1 MATGVLALHEYTRS
15 IDIRL
20 LSFNMHGFY
29 QGLPVLEDLIN
40 TENPVIILLQ
50 EHWLTPD
57 NLIKFQQH
65 FVDYFPYGSSAM
77 LGCLQSGMLRG
88 RPFGGVMT
96 LVRKDMRGFTQTI
109 HCDDRFVIIRF
120 ANYLIANV
128 YLPCCGTKDRE
139 SLCSSILDDV
149 NSWRE
154 QYLDC
159 KFILAGDLNVNLD
172 ICDTVSAR
180 INKFAHSCC
189 LHRCDVLF
197 PGKKASTYVNVALG
211 HENCIDY
218 ILTSCPEDIVDFDVL
233 DPDVNFSDH
242 LPLSVKIHNISA
254 GNKPRKAGFIQND
267 ILTKHFRWDKADL
280 TAFYALTGALLS
292 PVLHKLDLLLNDYVK
307 GALDV
312 DACSVYIDNVY
323 DEIVAT
329 LKSAAVAYVPKYKP
343 NFFKFW

>member
-1 MATGVLALHEYTRS
+1 MNLRIKNAFRNSEMWKSDCYLSQSFVSFSVSLPQFFKKKFSRSVILLTADTRSLIKPHRWILVIWTVLWYITMATGVLALHEYTRS
-15 IDIRL
+15 IDIGL
-20 LSFNMHGFY
+20 LSFNMHGFH

-57 NLIKFQQH
+57 NLTKFQQI

-109 HCDDRFVIIRF
+109 HCDDCFVIIRF

-154 QYLDC
+154 PYLDC

-172 ICDTVSAR
+172 ICDTVSAH

-218 ILTSCPEDIVDFDVL
+218 ILTSCPEGIVDFDVL

-242 LPLSVKIHNISA
+242 LPLSVKNPQHLS
-254 GNKPRKAGFIQND
+254 RKQ
-267 ILTKHFRWDKADL
+267 T
-280 TAFYALTGALLS
+280 
-292 PVLHKLDLLLNDYVK
+292 P
-307 GALDV
+307 
-312 DACSVYIDNVY
+312 
-323 DEIVAT
+323 
-329 LKSAAVAYVPKYKP
+329 
-343 NFFKFW
+343 